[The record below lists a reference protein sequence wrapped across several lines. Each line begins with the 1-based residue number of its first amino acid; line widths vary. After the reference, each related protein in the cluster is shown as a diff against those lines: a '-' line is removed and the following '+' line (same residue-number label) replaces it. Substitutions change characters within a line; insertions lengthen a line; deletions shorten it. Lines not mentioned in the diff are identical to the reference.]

1 MVNISREATNKLLA
15 AASLLSEKK
24 KEKNSGVR
32 NTQQNRIEN
41 KNNDTGGHLGGKPQ
55 LGRNY
60 PAPSN
65 GRRRDRLTKVADWRG
80 YLVAV
85 ACIHNQPHSS
95 ISALKQHLLCEH
107 TVIVKG
113 TQAVNYIGLETRTAT
128 EAENRLRDKTAFA
141 GGTTTKYLPYN
152 FLQRDYKEEICPC
165 PLHRFRPFHPLSKID
180 RLMRLLFSHPCP
192 QILFVNQNKTTTTA
206 ADTTATKSPPLIS
219 LILS

>member
-141 GGTTTKYLPYN
+141 GGRRQSTCHITFCNETIKRRYVRAPST
-152 FLQRDYKEEICPC
+152 DSAP
-165 PLHRFRPFHPLSKID
+165 ST
-180 RLMRLLFSHPCP
+180 LFP
-192 QILFVNQNKTTTTA
+192 K
-206 ADTTATKSPPLIS
+206 
-219 LILS
+219 